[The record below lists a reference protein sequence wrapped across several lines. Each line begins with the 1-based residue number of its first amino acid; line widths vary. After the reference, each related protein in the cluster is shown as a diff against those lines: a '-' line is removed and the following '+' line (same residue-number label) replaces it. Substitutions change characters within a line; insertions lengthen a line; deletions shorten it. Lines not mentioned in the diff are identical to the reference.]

1 MKILAYAL
9 ALTLAACGGGGGDSS
24 TPTTQ
29 STPSVELSLTATAP
43 NDDLQAELSTPATQA
58 SATTCGYAT
67 GANTIQGVVQ
77 SVHDGD
83 TITVNSLNI
92 RLDSIDA
99 PELKQTYGLQAQ
111 ASLSNL
117 VLAKHVVVAYSKTDK
132 YGRVVG
138 SVFTDDCNLVNL
150 TQVANGSAWYY
161 QAYQCE
167 ISTAARNAYAAA
179 QQSAQDRD
187 IGLWASEATPP
198 WVYRNGTEPKVSACT
213 SESPS
218 WAGNP
223 SSPIAIPVVTTPV
236 VTPTTPVVTPPAVT
250 PAIPVY
256 TPNPSTGCFKVWV
269 NSYRKSNGTW
279 VKGYYRNSPGCA

>member
-1 MKILAYAL
+1 MKILAYVL
-9 ALTLAACGGGGGDSS
+9 ALTLAACGGGGEDTI
-24 TPTTQ
+24 TPTLPP
-29 STPSVELSLTATAP
+29 TPALELSLTATAP

-58 SATTCGYAT
+58 SALTCGYAT

-83 TITVNSLNI
+83 TITVNSINI

-99 PELKQTYGLQAQ
+99 PELKQTYGAQAQ

-117 VLAKHVVVAYSKTDK
+117 VLSRHVVVAYTKTDK

-150 TQVANGSAWYY
+150 TQVATGSAWYY

-167 ISTAARNAYAAA
+167 ISTAMRNAYATA

-187 IGLWASEATPP
+187 IGLWASVATPP
-198 WVYRNGTEPKVSACT
+198 WIYRNGTEPKVPACT

-218 WAGNP
+218 WTGNP
-223 SSPIAIPVVTTPV
+223 SSP
-236 VTPTTPVVTPPAVT
+236 VTPPVVTPPVVT
-250 PAIPVY
+250 PPVVTPPVVTPPVY
-256 TPNPSTGCFKVWV
+256 IPNPSTGCFKVWV
-269 NSYRKSNGTW
+269 NGYRKSNGTW
-279 VKGYYRNSPGCA
+279 VNGYYRNSPGCA